1 MMDIRYLWSW
11 QGELLA
17 LACQLSPCAD
27 VDLPGFCVRKTYEGQ
42 LLKTCCFPSLST
54 VTETLFSVLLPHF
67 GQNFFSIRGVVW
79 KQA

>member
-1 MMDIRYLWSW
+1 MMDGNYFWSW
-11 QGELLA
+11 QREALA
-17 LACQLSPCAD
+17 LRCQLSPCAD
-27 VDLPGFCVRKTYEGQ
+27 VDLPGLVLEKTYKGK
-42 LLKTCCFPSLST
+42 LVKTCCFPSLST

>member
-27 VDLPGFCVRKTYEGQ
+27 VDLPGFCVGKKHIYEKTFEN
-42 LLKTCCFPSLST
+42 LLLSLT
-54 VTETLFSVLLPHF
+54 VHCDRDPF
-67 GQNFFSIRGVVW
+67 
-79 KQA
+79 